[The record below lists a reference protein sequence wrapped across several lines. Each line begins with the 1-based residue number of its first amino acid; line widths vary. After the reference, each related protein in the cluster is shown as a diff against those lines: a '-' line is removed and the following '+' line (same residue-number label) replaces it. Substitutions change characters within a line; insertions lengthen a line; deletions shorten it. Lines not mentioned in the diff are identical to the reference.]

1 MRTLNFSPTT
11 FLWCLVYL
19 LLCLPGSGCQ
29 PTPPM
34 TEGKIIDMYTKVRTA
49 DDATVTRQ
57 YFLRVQEEGGYNRT
71 QDIEVSEQIYSQ
83 VQKDDRFVIP
93 VRAEEPA
100 ATPAKT

>member
-1 MRTLNFSPTT
+1 MRTVNLSPTA
-11 FLWCLVYL
+11 FLWGFIYLV
-19 LLCLPGSGCQ
+19 LCLTSSGCQ
-29 PTPPM
+29 PMPPM

-93 VRAEEPA
+93 VRAEKPA